1 MLSLKLILSLLL
13 GLYLFTLVFAFY
25 GSGATRRSNQES
37 ADYEPLFLAI
47 RDPSASYF
55 DATSIFSANKKT
67 YKFVDPNLAYK
78 VLTQLDVFKPVDAK
92 YFIGRGARPAYHL
105 TFLGMTNED
114 NYCEKNRAYVSE
126 NAESL
131 FVEKN
136 FMLEWTLDSMIRSKV
151 TPPIGNDVM
160 PKVHPWMTPE
170 QKSTPTYD
178 VKPSVTSYFSSNSI
192 YDYKQVGQH
201 FSCLAQESNQIP
213 GAQIIARKDFVA
225 EAAKK
230 YVDSFEGRSQCL
242 SNDKYFPK
250 TWLLYEKADCEAFF
264 QQINTVEYQKLK
276 EERTIVYIRKLG
288 IGAHRGTGV
297 QPVNEQEESE
307 LRTAYGNGSL
317 CGQVTKNYIVQH
329 YVHNPLL
336 LNGNKFDFRM
346 YLLVASTNPM
356 ISYYHDGFL
365 RVSLAKYDATS
376 NDKKVLLT
384 NLALNDGIYDE
395 LKKGALFNGLDEE
408 SLRIAQQWSFERLQ
422 TYLLEA
428 KVITDPNWLDNYL
441 RPELKKAMIHLMRLA
456 KSNLLENSFRLWSLW
471 C

>member
-1 MLSLKLILSLLL
+1 
-13 GLYLFTLVFAFY
+13 
-25 GSGATRRSNQES
+25 
-37 ADYEPLFLAI
+37 
-47 RDPSASYF
+47 
-55 DATSIFSANKKT
+55 
-67 YKFVDPNLAYK
+67 
-78 VLTQLDVFKPVDAK
+78 
-92 YFIGRGARPAYHL
+92 
-105 TFLGMTNED
+105 
-114 NYCEKNRAYVSE
+114 
-126 NAESL
+126 
-131 FVEKN
+131 
-136 FMLEWTLDSMIRSKV
+136 
-151 TPPIGNDVM
+151 M
-160 PKVHPWMTPE
+160 PKVHPWMTQE
-170 QKSTPTYD
+170 QKTTPTYD
-178 VKPSVTSYFSSNSI
+178 LKPSITSYFSSNSI
-192 YDYKQVGQH
+192 YDYKHVGQH

-213 GAQIIARKDFVA
+213 GAQVIARKDFVA

-264 QQINTVEYQKLK
+264 QQFNSVEYQKLK

-297 QPVNEQEESE
+297 QPVNDQEESE

-317 CGQVTKNYIVQH
+317 CGQVTKNYIIQH

-356 ISYYHDGFL
+356 IAYYHDGFL
-365 RVSLAKYDATS
+365 RVSLAKYDASS

-384 NLALNDGIYDE
+384 NLALNDEIYND

-408 SLRIAQQWSFERLQ
+408 ALRIAQQWSFERLQ
-422 TYLLEA
+422 TYLLQA
-428 KVITDPNWLDNYL
+428 GIISDPNWLDNYL

-456 KSNLLENSFRLWSLW
+456 KSSLLENSSVYGLYGVDYMLDDQLNVWFIEANSGPCFRWILCPYGKIHRQDASRPLRG
-471 C
+471 CPRTHEIKNEESHQPR